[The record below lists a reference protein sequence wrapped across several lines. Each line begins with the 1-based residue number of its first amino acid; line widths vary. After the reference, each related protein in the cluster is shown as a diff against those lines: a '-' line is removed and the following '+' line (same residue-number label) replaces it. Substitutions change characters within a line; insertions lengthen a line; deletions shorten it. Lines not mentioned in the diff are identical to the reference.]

1 MNQEYWDESF
11 KQDPTS
17 VHVDDH
23 ILKSEIKNLQPG
35 TALDLGCG
43 AGYNGLML
51 AEAGWSVVGVDWSEH
66 AVKLANESAEKRG
79 LLAQFIVGDI
89 TSWQPADKFDLVIS
103 TYALPGGQDSLKAL
117 DTALSALKT
126 GATLIV
132 AEWDVSMAQVWDF
145 EESDLTSLNQIVHH
159 LTEVEIEAAEVRQL
173 DGIFDE
179 DDPRA
184 FAGTTARIVFVRA
197 RKV

>member
-1 MNQEYWDESF
+1 MDREYWNDSF
-11 KQDPTS
+11 KQDPIG

-23 ILKSEIKNLQPG
+23 ILEAELKNLHPG

-43 AGYNGLML
+43 AGFNAVKL
-51 AEAGWSVVGVDWSEH
+51 AEAGWSVLGVDWSEH
-66 AVKLANESAEKRG
+66 AVKLANESAERRG
-79 LLAQFIVGDI
+79 LEARFIVGDI

-103 TYALPGGQDSLKAL
+103 TYALPGGQDSLNTL

-132 AEWDVSMAQVWDF
+132 AEWDVSMAQVWGFD
-145 EESDLTSLNQIVHH
+145 ENDLTSLNDIAGH
-159 LTEVEIEAAEVRQL
+159 LTDMEIEAAEVKHL
-173 DGIFDE
+173 DGIFTE

-184 FAGTTARIVFVRA
+184 YAGTSANIVFVRA
-197 RKV
+197 RKM

>member
-1 MNQEYWDESF
+1 MDREYWNDSF

-17 VHVDDH
+17 VHVEDH
-23 ILKSEIKNLQPG
+23 ILEAELKNLHPG

-43 AGYNGLML
+43 AGYNALML
-51 AEAGWSVVGVDWSEH
+51 AEAGWSVTGVDWSEH
-66 AVKLANESAEKRG
+66 AVKLANKRAEKLG
-79 LLAQFIVGDI
+79 LLAKFIVGDI
-89 TSWQPADKFDLVIS
+89 TNWQPAEYFDLVIS

-126 GATLIV
+126 GATLIL
-132 AEWDVSMAQVWDF
+132 AEWDVSMAQAWGF
-145 EESDLTSLNQIVHH
+145 EESELTSLNQIVHH
-159 LTEVEIEAAEVRQL
+159 LTEVEIEAAEIRRL
-173 DGIFDE
+173 DCIFAD

-184 FAGTTARIVFVRA
+184 FAGTSANIVFVRA